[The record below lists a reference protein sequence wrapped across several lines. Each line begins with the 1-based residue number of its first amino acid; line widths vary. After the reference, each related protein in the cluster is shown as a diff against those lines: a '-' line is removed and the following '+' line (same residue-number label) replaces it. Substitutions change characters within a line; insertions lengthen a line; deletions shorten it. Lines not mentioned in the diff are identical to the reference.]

1 MKTYKIPLTKKDKAE
16 LLQKYQDFHLRPAP
30 SNIADETLVKAVQ
43 QIDDAKNPQPSEAS
57 KGAEN
62 TNASNP
68 ESTDGTGTEQQI
80 ETTQTTEGVDNGEN
94 PKETAEEQSKDV
106 QTEAELLTERNRF
119 FALNGKDAPES
130 ATTEQ
135 LKEQN
140 DLKQKQ
146 IDDAK
151 AKSSPKEEEKAEIE
165 YDRDTQY
172 LLKRGDEVRIVAKTT
187 WDKFLYQSPDGWE
200 KHTPKPKELQ

>member
-43 QIDDAKNPQPSEAS
+43 QIDDAKNPQSSEAS
-57 KGAEN
+57 KGTEN

-68 ESTDGTGTEQQI
+68 ETTDGTGTEQQI
-80 ETTQTTEGVDNGEN
+80 ETSQTSEGVSNGKTPIE
-94 PKETAEEQSKDV
+94 
-106 QTEAELLTERNRF
+106 TEAELLTERNRF

-151 AKSSPKEEEKAEIE
+151 VKSSPKEEEKPEIE

-172 LLKRGDEVRIVAKTT
+172 LLKKGDEIRIVAKTT

-200 KHTPKPKELQ
+200 KYNPKPKELQ

>member
-68 ESTDGTGTEQQI
+68 ETTDETGTEQQI
-80 ETTQTTEGVDNGEN
+80 ETSQTSEGVSNGEI
-94 PKETAEEQSKDV
+94 PIE
-106 QTEAELLTERNRF
+106 TEAELLTERNRF

-146 IDDAK
+146 IDDVK
-151 AKSSPKEEEKAEIE
+151 AKSSPKEEKTEIE

-172 LLKRGDEVRIVAKTT
+172 LLKKGDEIRIVAKTT

>member
-30 SNIADETLVKAVQ
+30 NNIGDETLVKAVQ
-43 QIDDAKNPQPSEAS
+43 QIDDAKNPQSDEAS

-62 TNASNP
+62 PNATNP
-68 ESTDGTGTEQQI
+68 QTTDGAGAEPKV
-80 ETTQTTEGVDNGEN
+80 ETTQTTEGVTNGET
-94 PKETAEEQSKDV
+94 PKETAEERTKRIEA
-106 QTEAELLTERNRF
+106 EAELLTERNRF

-151 AKSSPKEEEKAEIE
+151 AKTSPKEEEKAEIE

-172 LLKRGDEVRIVAKTT
+172 LLKKGDEVRIVAKTT

>member
-1 MKTYKIPLTKKDKAE
+1 MKTYKTPLTKKDKAE

-30 SNIADETLVKAVQ
+30 NNIGDETLIKAVQ
-43 QIDDAKNPQPSEAS
+43 QIDDAKNPQSSEAS
-57 KGAEN
+57 KGTEN

-68 ESTDGTGTEQQI
+68 ETTDGTGTEQQI
-80 ETTQTTEGVDNGEN
+80 ETSQISEGVSNGKTPIE
-94 PKETAEEQSKDV
+94 A
-106 QTEAELLTERNRF
+106 EAELLTERNRF

-172 LLKRGDEVRIVAKTT
+172 LLKKGDEFRIVAKTT

>member
-30 SNIADETLVKAVQ
+30 NNIGDETLVKAVQ

-57 KGAEN
+57 KGTEN

-68 ESTDGTGTEQQI
+68 ETTEGAGTEPKV
-80 ETTQTTEGVDNGEN
+80 ETTQTTEGVTNGET
-94 PKETAEEQSKDV
+94 PKETAEERTKRIEA
-106 QTEAELLTERNRF
+106 EAELLTERNRF

-151 AKSSPKEEEKAEIE
+151 VKTSPKEEQEIE

-172 LLKRGDEVRIVAKTT
+172 LLKKGDEFRIVAKTT

>member
-30 SNIADETLVKAVQ
+30 NNIGDETLVKAVQ

-57 KGAEN
+57 KGTEN
-62 TNASNP
+62 TNTSNP
-68 ESTDGTGTEQQI
+68 ETTDGTGTEQQI
-80 ETTQTTEGVDNGEN
+80 ETSQTSEGVNNGET
-94 PKETAEEQSKDV
+94 PKETTEEQTKRIETV
-106 QTEAELLTERNRF
+106 AELLTERNRF

-151 AKSSPKEEEKAEIE
+151 VKSSPKEEEKAEIE

-172 LLKRGDEVRIVAKTT
+172 LLKKGDEIRIVAKTT

-200 KHTPKPKELQ
+200 KYNPKPKELQ

>member
-1 MKTYKIPLTKKDKAE
+1 MKIYKIPLTKRDKAE

-30 SNIADETLVKAVQ
+30 NNIGDETLVKAVQ
-43 QIDDAKNPQPSEAS
+43 QIDNAKNPQPSEAS
-57 KGAEN
+57 KGTEN

-68 ESTDGTGTEQQI
+68 ETTDGTGTEQQI
-80 ETTQTTEGVDNGEN
+80 ETSQTSEGVSNGKI
-94 PKETAEEQSKDV
+94 PIETE
-106 QTEAELLTERNRF
+106 TELLTERNRF

-151 AKSSPKEEEKAEIE
+151 AKIFPKEEQNQEIE

-172 LLKRGDEVRIVAKTT
+172 LLKKGDEVRIVAKTT

>member
-30 SNIADETLVKAVQ
+30 NNIGDETLVKAVQ
-43 QIDDAKNPQPSEAS
+43 QIDDAKNPQSDETS

-68 ESTDGTGTEQQI
+68 ETTDGTGTEQQI
-80 ETTQTTEGVDNGEN
+80 ETSQTSEGVSNGKT
-94 PKETAEEQSKDV
+94 PIETA
-106 QTEAELLTERNRF
+106 AELLTERNRF

-151 AKSSPKEEEKAEIE
+151 AKSSPKEEKAEIE

-172 LLKRGDEVRIVAKTT
+172 LLKKGDEVRIVAKTT

>member
-1 MKTYKIPLTKKDKAE
+1 MKTYKIPLSKKDKAE

-30 SNIADETLVKAVQ
+30 NNIGDETLVKAVQ
-43 QIDDAKNPQPSEAS
+43 QIDNAKNPQSDEAS

-62 TNASNP
+62 PNATNP
-68 ESTDGTGTEQQI
+68 QTTDGAGAEPKV
-80 ETTQTTEGVDNGEN
+80 ETTQTTEGVSNGET
-94 PKETAEEQSKDV
+94 PKEIAEERTKRIEA
-106 QTEAELLTERNRF
+106 EAELLTERNRF

-151 AKSSPKEEEKAEIE
+151 AKSSPKAEIE

-172 LLKRGDEVRIVAKTT
+172 LLKKRDEVRIVAKTT

>member
-30 SNIADETLVKAVQ
+30 NNIGDETLVKAVQ

-57 KGAEN
+57 KGTEN
-62 TNASNP
+62 TNTSNP
-68 ESTDGTGTEQQI
+68 EITDGTGTEQQI
-80 ETTQTTEGVDNGEN
+80 ETSQTSEGVSNGKTPIE
-94 PKETAEEQSKDV
+94 
-106 QTEAELLTERNRF
+106 TEAELLTERKRF

-151 AKSSPKEEEKAEIE
+151 VKSSPKEEEKAEIE

-172 LLKRGDEVRIVAKTT
+172 LLKKGDEIRIVAKTT

-200 KHTPKPKELQ
+200 KYNPKPKELQ

>member
-30 SNIADETLVKAVQ
+30 NNIGDETLVKAVQ
-43 QIDDAKNPQPSEAS
+43 QIDDAKNPQSNEAS

-68 ESTDGTGTEQQI
+68 E
-80 ETTQTTEGVDNGEN
+80 TTEGAGAEPKVETSQATEGVSNGET
-94 PKETAEEQSKDV
+94 PKETAEEQSKNV
-106 QTEAELLTERNRF
+106 QAEAELLTERNRF

-172 LLKRGDEVRIVAKTT
+172 LLKKGDDVRIVAKTT

>member
-30 SNIADETLVKAVQ
+30 NNIGDETLVKAVQ
-43 QIDDAKNPQPSEAS
+43 QIDDAKNPQSES
-57 KGAEN
+57 EQKGAEN
-62 TNASNP
+62 PNP
-68 ESTDGTGTEQQI
+68 ETQNTEGAGTGEPNP
-80 ETTQTTEGVDNGEN
+80 ETPQSNGEGVNGDA
-94 PKETAEEQSKDV
+94 PKETAEEQKKRIEA
-106 QTEAELLTERNRF
+106 EAELTTERNRF

-151 AKSSPKEEEKAEIE
+151 AKTAPKEEQSQEIE
-165 YDRDTQY
+165 YDRETQY

>member
-30 SNIADETLVKAVQ
+30 NNIGDETLVKAVQ
-43 QIDDAKNPQPSEAS
+43 QIDDATNPQ
-57 KGAEN
+57 
-62 TNASNP
+62 T
-68 ESTDGTGTEQQI
+68 TDGTGTEQQI
-80 ETTQTTEGVDNGEN
+80 ETSQTTEGVDNGET
-94 PKETAEEQSKDV
+94 PKETTEEQTKRIEA
-106 QTEAELLTERNRF
+106 EAELLTERNRF

-172 LLKRGDEVRIVAKTT
+172 LLKKGDEVRIVAKTT

>member
-57 KGAEN
+57 KGTEN

-68 ESTDGTGTEQQI
+68 ETTDGTGTEQQI
-80 ETTQTTEGVDNGEN
+80 ETSQTSEGVSNGKTPIE
-94 PKETAEEQSKDV
+94 A
-106 QTEAELLTERNRF
+106 EAELLTERNRF
-119 FALNGKDAPES
+119 FALNGKNAPES

-146 IDDAK
+146 IDDTK
-151 AKSSPKEEEKAEIE
+151 AKYSPKEEEKAEIE

-172 LLKRGDEVRIVAKTT
+172 LLKKGDDVRIVAKTT

>member
-30 SNIADETLVKAVQ
+30 NNIADETLVKAVQ
-43 QIDDAKNPQPSEAS
+43 QIDDAKNPQSNETS

-68 ESTDGTGTEQQI
+68 ETTEGAGAEPKV
-80 ETTQTTEGVDNGEN
+80 ETTQTTEGVDNGET
-94 PKETAEEQSKDV
+94 PKETAEERTKRIEA
-106 QTEAELLTERNRF
+106 EAELLTERNRF

-151 AKSSPKEEEKAEIE
+151 VKSSPKEEKAEIE